1 MLLLIGAT
9 CLLVQQQNLMSLQ
22 VIDLTFIGYS
32 AGYLA
37 GYLLGFW
44 YLYLIVMGLYRAH
57 LAKRLSKFAGAV
69 DC

>member
-1 MLLLIGAT
+1 M
-9 CLLVQQQNLMSLQ
+9 
-22 VIDLTFIGYS
+22 IDLTFIGYS

-57 LAKRLSKFAGAV
+57 LAKRLSKFALPIRPYRETLLT
-69 DC
+69 

>member
-1 MLLLIGAT
+1 M
-9 CLLVQQQNLMSLQ
+9 
-22 VIDLTFIGYS
+22 IDLTFIGYS

-57 LAKRLSKFAGAV
+57 LATRLSKFAGAV

>member
-1 MLLLIGAT
+1 MTPAIILLIA
-9 CLLVQQQNLMSLQ
+9 LQ
-22 VIDLTFIGYS
+22 LADIAIALTFIGS
-32 AGYLA
+32 LA

-57 LAKRLSKFAGAV
+57 LAKRLSKLAGAV